1 MSRIAA
7 VVDAISSNPNKI
19 TRVINLDNYWFFLYN
34 EKYAWCIQNRDNEGK
49 IRYML
54 YFIKV
59 AGDFVVNDPKQFEIV
74 SRQDVDSLVKKGE
87 AIEYDSNEVGSDEA
101 LHSFRMLYSAVK
113 EKGIGL
119 AKVFDEILG
128 GQ

>member
-1 MSRIAA
+1 MSKIVA
-7 VVDAISSNPNKI
+7 VVDAMSSNPDKI
-19 TRVINLDNYWFFLYN
+19 TRVINLNSHWFFLYDG
-34 EKYAWCIQNRDNEGK
+34 KYAWCIQNRDSEGQ
-49 IRYML
+49 IRYLL

-59 AGDFVVNDPKQFEIV
+59 AGRFVVNDPKQFEIV
-74 SRQDVDSLVKKGE
+74 SRQDVNSLVKHGE
-87 AIEYDSNEVGSDEA
+87 AIEYDSNEVGSNQA
-101 LHSFRMLYSAVK
+101 LHSFRTLYSAVK